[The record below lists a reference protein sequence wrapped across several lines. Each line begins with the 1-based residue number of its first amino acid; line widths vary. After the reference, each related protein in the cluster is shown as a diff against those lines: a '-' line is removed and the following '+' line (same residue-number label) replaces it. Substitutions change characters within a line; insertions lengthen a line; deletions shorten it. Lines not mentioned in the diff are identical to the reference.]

1 MPRQADVHDTIV
13 IGAESVLGAWV
24 SAFVREACSRASTE
38 TEVRHAGRDHDC
50 DDIGRLGGAS
60 RVLLVHHPD
69 RAVME
74 AVEAGR
80 VPVIG
85 VLDDPV
91 DSVRFVQAVKHCD
104 LLMALRHQTSS
115 AAANHL
121 FLQNPSVTLIHRSF
135 SGSAREVA
143 TLLVDEIGL
152 ALPEADG
159 GALMSDFCGP
169 ADQPWSLE
177 VALQNRVS
185 DHAHLDR
192 LSETISADQAKLVR
206 QVLSPM
212 VLGAIRAEIG
222 TITWPSGVFL
232 FGDKPDEVAPPV
244 ADVTGAARII
254 YYGPYFHLPPGAYQV
269 KIVVAFSVEARGTP
283 FRLTMF
289 CDNRPIAKI
298 MIRPSDGGAFEGT
311 FTMRH
316 VQPEK
321 NIELHFMNDEG
332 MLEGHMALGLVS
344 FTRTP
349 D

>member
-24 SAFVREACSRASTE
+24 SAFVREACVRASPSI
-38 TEVRHAGRDHDC
+38 EVRQAGRDHDC
-50 DDIGRLGGAS
+50 DDIGRLGGPP
-60 RVLLVHHPD
+60 RVLMVQHPN
-69 RAVME
+69 RAVIDAIE
-74 AVEAGR
+74 PGR
-80 VPVIG
+80 VSVIG

-104 LLMALRHQTSS
+104 LPMALRHQTSS
-115 AAANHL
+115 ASANHL
-121 FLQNPSVTLIHRSF
+121 LRQNAAVTLIHRSTV
-135 SGSAREVA
+135 SARDVA
-143 TLLVDEIGL
+143 TVLVGEIGL
-152 ALPEADG
+152 ALSEADG
-159 GALMSDFCGP
+159 GALMEEFCGSV
-169 ADQPWSLE
+169 DDPWSLE
-177 VALQNRVS
+177 TALQNRVG
-185 DHAHLDR
+185 DYAHLDR

-212 VLGAIRAEIG
+212 VLGAISDEIA

-244 ADVTGAARII
+244 ADVTGGARII
-254 YYGPYFHLPPGAYQV
+254 YYGPYFHLPPGGYQV

-289 CDNRPIAKI
+289 CEGRPIAKI
-298 MIRPSDGGAFEGT
+298 VIRPSDGGAFEGV

-316 VQPEK
+316 KQPEH
-321 NIELHFMNDEG
+321 NIEVHFMNDEG
-332 MLEGHMALGLVS
+332 VLEGHMALGLIS
-344 FTRTP
+344 FTRQP